1 MAESFLT
8 KYQFLSSWDPKSTG
22 LRSPSDV
29 SSKSSPVSIVRTKI
43 VDAQIS
49 TLRTVVGQLQ
59 NAYNGQDVEWNDDR
73 ELNLGYEP
81 YDSHI

>member
-1 MAESFLT
+1 M
-8 KYQFLSSWDPKSTG
+8 
-22 LRSPSDV
+22 LRSPSEV

-59 NAYNGQDVEWNDDR
+59 NAYNGQDVEWNDER
-73 ELNLGYEP
+73 ELNLSH
-81 YDSHI
+81 DSHDSKF